1 MPILQSRSALNESH
15 NLTQVCIKQVI
26 PKHLLLST
34 RTSVAL
40 PSYFLRTSFVLP
52 SYILRTSYV
61 PDEDEAVSFAYGNI
75 GLLAHDNLAGAYFSR
90 LFPRQEI
97 QIIYGAMVG
106 PKTSLLHIYIGTGQR
121 IHTAFI
127 ADLSIRFPTRSYARP
142 NYSINC
148 IWGQPMFHF
157 KPALR

>member
-40 PSYFLRTSFVLP
+40 PSY
-52 SYILRTSYV
+52 ILRTSYV
-61 PDEDEAVSFAYGNI
+61 PDEDEAVSVAYGNI

-142 NYSINC
+142 NYSKNC